1 MSAAVI
7 GAGAAGLTAAIAAAE
22 NGADVVIYESEAR
35 CGRKILA
42 KIGRA
47 HV

>member
-22 NGADVVIYESEAR
+22 NGADVVIHES
-35 CGRKILA
+35 
-42 KIGRA
+42 
-47 HV
+47 